1 MFFFNW
7 RIIAFQ
13 CCVGFSRTTA
23 LISFKCVCMCVCVYI
38 LPPSG
43 ASLPPPPVPAI
54 LAVTEHPGGPL
65 CYSAASHPHPSQP
78 SWLSQSTR
86 VAPCVIQQLP
96 TICFTH
102 GSVCRSVLL
111 SVRPTLSFPAVSTV
125 HSLRLCLCFCPANR
139 LTSAIFPNS
148 ISSFPSP
155 RIPPSICSHGELR
168 FPPSFSL
175 FHSVLSS
182 ATRIISPKTS
192 VDFF

>member
-1 MFFFNW
+1 MFIISLFFFNW

-23 LISFKCVCMCVCVYI
+23 LISFKCVCMCVCVFSSF
-38 LPPSG
+38 P
-43 ASLPPPPVPAI
+43 
-54 LAVTEHPGGPL
+54 
-65 CYSAASHPHPSQP
+65 
-78 SWLSQSTR
+78 
-86 VAPCVIQQLP
+86 
-96 TICFTH
+96 
-102 GSVCRSVLL
+102 L
-111 SVRPTLSFPAVSTV
+111 SVSLMVVYVGQCCSQFVLPCPSPPCPQV
-125 HSLRLCLCFCPANR
+125 HSLHLCLYFCPANR
-139 LTSAIFPNS
+139 FTSAIFPNS

>member
-1 MFFFNW
+1 
-7 RIIAFQ
+7 
-13 CCVGFSRTTA
+13 
-23 LISFKCVCMCVCVYI
+23 MCVCVYM

-54 LAVTEHPGGPL
+54 LAVTEHPGGP
-65 CYSAASHPHPSQP
+65 P
-78 SWLSQSTR
+78 
-86 VAPCVIQQLP
+86 
-96 TICFTH
+96 
-102 GSVCRSVLL
+102 VLFSSFPL
-111 SVRPTLSFPAVSTV
+111 SVSLMVVYVGQCCSQFVLPCPSPLCPQV
-125 HSLRLCLCFCPANR
+125 HSLHLCLYFCPANR
-139 LTSAIFPNS
+139 FTSAIFPNS